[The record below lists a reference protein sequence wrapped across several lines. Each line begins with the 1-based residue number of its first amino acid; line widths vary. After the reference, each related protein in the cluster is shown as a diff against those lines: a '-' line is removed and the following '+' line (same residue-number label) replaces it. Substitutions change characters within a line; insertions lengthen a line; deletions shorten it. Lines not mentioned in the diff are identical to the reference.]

1 MKISKNM
8 LWASLA
14 AGLCLGLGACGE
26 SSTSGENVEPKTFDP
41 ANTVEAPGSV
51 GVTSQSSN

>member
-14 AGLCLGLGACGE
+14 AGLCLAVAACSE
-26 SSTSGENVEPKTFDP
+26 SSTSGESVEPKTMDP
-41 ANTVEAPGSV
+41 ANTVPAPG
-51 GVTSQSSN
+51 GTPATQQSS